1 MKKNR
6 LVIISVILLA
16 IVALV
21 LILTRSNS
29 TIRKQAGDFAID
41 DTATVTRIF
50 MSDKNNTTLTL
61 QRESPSK
68 WLVNGKYAGSLPNI
82 TMLLQTMLHLEVME
96 PVANAAHNTVIRN
109 LAARSVKVE
118 IYQKVYRIDLF
129 GKIRLFPH
137 EKLTKVY
144 YVGTSTQNN
153 RGTYMLIE
161 NSDTPYVVGMPGL
174 RGFVSPRYTPVEKYW
189 RDYIIFRKYPG
200 EIASIR
206 VEIPALENE
215 SFILENTG
223 KQVVLKDLNTGQDI
237 RYMDTLAVYNFLTGF
252 RKLNYEALLNDMPAR
267 EKDSILA
274 SQPFFIITLTD
285 TAGAANTIKMFHK
298 AAPPDLLDMNGKP
311 MPYDI
316 DRLYALVNDGQDF
329 VLVQFFLFD
338 RVLRPKSFFLKKDE
352 MKK

>member
-6 LVIISVILLA
+6 LVIISAILLA
-16 IVALV
+16 ILALV

-29 TIRKQAGDFAID
+29 TIKKQSSDFAID

-61 QRESPSK
+61 ERINPSH
-68 WLVNGKYAGSLPNI
+68 WLVNGKYAASQPNI
-82 TMLLQTMLHLEVME
+82 NMLLQTMLRLEVME

-109 LAARSVKVE
+109 LAGRSVKVE
-118 IYQKVYRIDLF
+118 IYQMVYRINLF

-144 YVGTSTQNN
+144 YVGTATQNS
-153 RGTYMLIE
+153 RGTYMLME
-161 NSDTPYVVGMPGL
+161 NSETPYAVGIPGL

-189 RDYIIFRKYPG
+189 RDYVIFKTYPD
-200 EIASIR
+200 EIKSIR

-215 SFILENTG
+215 SFILEN
-223 KQVVLKDLNTGQDI
+223 KNNRIILNDFKTGQQI
-237 RYMDTLAVYNFLTGF
+237 PYMDTLAVYNFVTGF
-252 RKLNYEALLNDMPAR
+252 RKLNFEAILNDMPAR

-285 TAGAANTIKMFHK
+285 TSGVAKTIKMYHK
-298 AAPPDLLDMNGKP
+298 AAPPDLVDMKGNP
-311 MPYDI
+311 LPYDI

-338 RVLRPKSFFLKKDE
+338 RVLRTKSFFLKKE
-352 MKK
+352 EVKK